1 MPLRDFQLWD
11 GSVLSFQSV
20 HAAPFSIMRQVVRI
34 KSVEFMPFS
43 LSLCLTI
50 CALMWFM
57 YGLLI
62 HDCYIA
68 APNFLGLALGVT
80 QMILYLIY
88 SKRRNEILAEVDIE
102 DQPNNN
108 ELSDLHSKIAYL
120 VQLGSIWIDCT
131 LHLSIAFSVAVY
143 AAPLTIMRQ
152 VVRTKSVEFMPLNG
166 DRQIFTAKLIILF
179 NLGAFGLILLFT
191 SQITTA
197 SKRLA
202 IVGWICAVF
211 SLSLSAA
218 HPLAIMT
225 LVIRTKILEFMPFSL
240 SLCQT
245 ICAVMWFMYGL
256 SIHDYYIAAPNILGM
271 AFGLSQMILYLIY
284 SKRRNGISPEFDIE
298 DQPNKAP
305 VNKDDQVHS
314 REEIEIN
321 TIQLTM

>member
-1 MPLRDFQLWD
+1 MALFIHVSVSILFGLLGNTVSFLVYLAPMPAFYRILKKRSTE
-11 GSVLSFQSV
+11 GFQS
-20 HAAPFSIMRQVVRI
+20 
-34 KSVEFMPFS
+34 MP
-43 LSLCLTI
+43 
-50 CALMWFM
+50 
-57 YGLLI
+57 Y
-62 HDCYIA
+62 
-68 APNFLGLALGVT
+68 
-80 QMILYLIY
+80 
-88 SKRRNEILAEVDIE
+88 
-102 DQPNNN
+102 
-108 ELSDLHSKIAYL
+108 LHSKKIKSIPYSVALFSAMLYLYYAFL
-120 VQLGSIWIDCT
+120 VQNGFMLI
-131 LHLSIAFSVAVY
+131 
-143 AAPLTIMRQ
+143 TINTFGIFIESHYLIIYMIYTTRDY
-152 VVRTKSVEFMPLNG
+152 K
-166 DRQIFTAKLIILF
+166 IFTAKLLILF

-218 HPLAIMT
+218 HPLAIMR

-240 SLCQT
+240 SMCQT

-284 SKRRNGISPEFDIE
+284 STRRNGISPEVDIE

-305 VNKDDQVHS
+305 VNKDDQVDS
-314 REEIEIN
+314 REAIEIN